1 MLEKSKQSGK
11 EMEVFKTS
19 IGDLMA
25 TPGAL
30 IELKVQ
36 KDGVQSLQKN
46 RKNEYLLG
54 KLCQGEMFGEREVIK
69 ERKRKTTIKCVTL
82 TGLLLKLEAN
92 HFLRMKS
99 DAEQWSTVTKETDLK
114 KDLFKERKNVI
125 HEIYAIKPIDII
137 KDDDLQRY
145 NEKRKE

>member
-1 MLEKSKQSGK
+1 
-11 EMEVFKTS
+11 
-19 IGDLMA
+19 
-25 TPGAL
+25 
-30 IELKVQ
+30 
-36 KDGVQSLQKN
+36 
-46 RKNEYLLG
+46 
-54 KLCQGEMFGEREVIK
+54 MFGEREVIK